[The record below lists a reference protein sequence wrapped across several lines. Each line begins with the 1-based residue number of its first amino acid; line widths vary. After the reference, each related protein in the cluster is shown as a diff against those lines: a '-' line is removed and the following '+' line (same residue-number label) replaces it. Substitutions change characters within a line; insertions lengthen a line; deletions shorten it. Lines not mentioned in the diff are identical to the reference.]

1 MTVHENMTKLTDR
14 EACARLAGAVV
25 ERAIEDV
32 HLMTQNKILVRGK
45 VNTRHRVFR
54 VKNQFDDHGSFQDI
68 RNANPRDAYA
78 LLRFFDDELKT
89 WLHAEYGL
97 DSSAKIKRGQQY
109 EEICARL
116 ASDSEPPVDRE
127 DGGIDGDE
135 EPRDAF

>member
-25 ERAIEDV
+25 ERAIEDI
-32 HLMTQNKILVRGK
+32 HLFHQNKILVRGK

-89 WLHAEYGL
+89 WLKIAGIEV
-97 DSSAKIKRGQQY
+97 AARTIKRAVINGNVSL
-109 EEICARL
+109 R
-116 ASDSEPPVDRE
+116 SV
-127 DGGIDGDE
+127 
-135 EPRDAF
+135 